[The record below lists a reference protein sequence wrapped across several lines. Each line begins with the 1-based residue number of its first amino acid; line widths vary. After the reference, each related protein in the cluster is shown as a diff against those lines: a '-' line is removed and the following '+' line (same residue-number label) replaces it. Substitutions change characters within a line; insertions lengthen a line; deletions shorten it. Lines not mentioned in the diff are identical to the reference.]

1 MAKGLGIIGNFSGKV
16 GNMVGYNLKDSNNK
30 QTQGIRAY
38 QPVVRNPK
46 SAAQAEQRAKLA
58 PINAIYRRLKGIID
72 RGQEGIAYGNKSRL
86 AFLSDAMRGFG
97 GAWLEKGD
105 TRVLPIVTP
114 ITKGSLA
121 GIQTTIVN
129 NGNVEVSIGIGAAE
143 NVTTIGAL
151 TVAILA
157 ANSFLK
163 EGDQITVLYG
173 DKNTVSVRSIVL
185 DSASTAALSNI
196 TLDSER
202 IEFTFGENFESESGF
217 GTAILSREGDNGEHL
232 RSTAILKKDDDF
244 VTGDY
249 YNETGKAAAI
259 ESYMSQGANTDW
271 PQEQL

>member
-58 PINAIYRRLKGIID
+58 PINALYRRLKGIID

-86 AFLSDAMRGFG
+86 AFLSDAMRGFN

-114 ITKGSLA
+114 ITKGSLP
-121 GIQTTIVN
+121 GIEINMVTSGQ
-129 NGNVEVSIGIGAAE
+129 VEIMIGIGAAE

-151 TVAILA
+151 TVALLA
-157 ANSFLK
+157 ENSFLK

-173 DKNTVSVRSIVL
+173 DKNSVSVRSIVL
-185 DSASTAALSNI
+185 DSTSTTALSNI
-196 TLDSER
+196 TTGSGALN
-202 IEFTFGENFESESGF
+202 FTMGGNFDGQTGF
-217 GTAILSREGDNGEHL
+217 GAAILSREGDNGEHL
-232 RSTAILKKDDDF
+232 RSTATLVKDDDF
-244 VTGDY
+244 EDGDY